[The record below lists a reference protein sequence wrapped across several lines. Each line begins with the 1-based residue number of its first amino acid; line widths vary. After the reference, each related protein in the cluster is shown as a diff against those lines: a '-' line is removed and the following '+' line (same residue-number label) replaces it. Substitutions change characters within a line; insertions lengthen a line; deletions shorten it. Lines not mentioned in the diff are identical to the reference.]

1 MIEGAVVTFD
11 YNAAEKA
18 VLEVLA
24 KAENE
29 LKVRLFVSDVI
40 EFEFGWLF
48 LYEGTEYVATMGANA
63 SLVFDKT
70 DGMVYVPGFA
80 EDIESGIE
88 QYRRGIRSRA

>member
-1 MIEGAVVTFD
+1 MTFD

-24 KAENE
+24 RAENE
-29 LKVRLFVSDVI
+29 LKVKLFISDVI
-40 EFEFGWLF
+40 ELEFGWVF
-48 LYEGTEYVATMGANA
+48 LYEGTESVAMMTTNA

-70 DGMVYVPGFA
+70 DGVVYVPGFA
-80 EDIESGIE
+80 VDIESGIE